1 VRKVVADQSASLDGF
16 SAGINVRE
24 GNGMGDNGDL
34 LHAWIAE
41 HGFDRFFDEQFANV
55 GTAIVG
61 RTMFDVG
68 VEPWG
73 DNPPYHMPV
82 FVVTHRARQPLVKE
96 GGTTYFF
103 VTEGIENALQQ
114 ARSAADN
121 KDVLILGGADIIQQ
135 FMNAGLVDELRLHL
149 AHVLLGDG
157 THFWNPSNAGA
168 VELDRIRL
176 IESPGATH
184 FTFNVKRKGLHR
196 QQ

>member
-1 VRKVVADQSASLDGF
+1 MAKVVADQSVSFDGF
-16 SAGINVRE
+16 SAGTNVRE

-34 LHAWIAE
+34 LHGWIA
-41 HGFDRFFDEQFANV
+41 HKGFDQFRDEQFEGA
-55 GTAIVG
+55 GATIIG

-103 VTEGIENALQQ
+103 ITDGIENALQQ

-121 KDVLILGGADIIQQ
+121 KDVLILGGAAIIQQ

-149 AHVLLGDG
+149 AEVLLGDG
-157 THFWNPSNAGA
+157 TRFWNPSNAEA
-168 VELDRIRL
+168 VELDRI
-176 IESPGATH
+176 
-184 FTFNVKRKGLHR
+184 
-196 QQ
+196 